1 MQSTS
6 CEIPGWMKPKLE
18 SRLPGRNVNNLR
30 YADEVKVKVKLLNHV
45 NSATVVT
52 IARQAPPSMGFS
64 SQEYWSGLPF
74 PSAGDLTNPGIT
86 LRSPTLWTDSLPSD
100 PTGNP
105 SDMQMIPL

>member
-74 PSAGDLTNPGIT
+74 PSAGDLP
-86 LRSPTLWTDSLPSD
+86 DSGTELGTPA
-100 PTGNP
+100 
-105 SDMQMIPL
+105 L